1 MIITQVGRAPIL
13 APEKIVFFYT
23 RTRESENSNFTN
35 VASFSQNLNNC
46 KRINSYHTAIKIKI
60 LWTNSDL
67 QEMSNK
73 AWQNKLM
80 TLRAASIK
88 MVSQKKERQLPK
100 IFLIA

>member
-1 MIITQVGRAPIL
+1 MILTQVGRAPIL

-35 VASFSQNLNNC
+35 AASFSQNLNNC

-60 LWTNSDL
+60 LWTNTDL

-73 AWQNKLM
+73 AWQNK
-80 TLRAASIK
+80 
-88 MVSQKKERQLPK
+88 
-100 IFLIA
+100 